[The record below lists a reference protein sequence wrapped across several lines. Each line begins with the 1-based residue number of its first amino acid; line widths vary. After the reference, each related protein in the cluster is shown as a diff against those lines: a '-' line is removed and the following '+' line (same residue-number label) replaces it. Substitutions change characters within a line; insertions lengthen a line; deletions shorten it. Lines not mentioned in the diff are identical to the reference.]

1 MVRLNLLRGF
11 ELLCDGDRVALPPSA
26 QRLLAFVALHDR
38 PVQRVYVAGALWL
51 DASEQRSFA
60 SLRSALW
67 RLRRPGYPL
76 IEATPTQLG
85 LADGVEVDLR
95 RAIAASRRA
104 LREPAPDSA
113 LEDGDLAGDLLPDWY
128 EDWVDDERERLRQLR
143 LHALEA
149 IGEQLLGVARHGQA
163 VDACLLAIRMDPLRE
178 STQRLLIRV
187 YLAEG
192 NWSEAVR
199 QYRQYARR
207 LREQLGV
214 EPSDRMA
221 ALIAGDATVTR

>member
-1 MVRLNLLRGF
+1 MVQLNLLRGF
-11 ELLCDGDRVALPPSA
+11 ELVCEGERVSLPRSA
-26 QRLLAFVALHDR
+26 QRVLAFVALQDR
-38 PVQRVYVAGALWL
+38 PVQRVYVAGRLWL
-51 DASEQRSFA
+51 EASEQRSFA
-60 SLRSALW
+60 NLRSALW

-76 IEATPTQLG
+76 VDATPTHLQ
-85 LADGVEVDLR
+85 LADGVQVDLQ

-104 LREPAPDSA
+104 LYAPAHDSA

-128 EDWVDDERERLRQLR
+128 EDWVDDERQRLRQLR

-149 IGEQLLGVARHGQA
+149 IGEQLLEEARHGQA

-199 QYRQYARR
+199 QYRRYATR

-214 EPSDRMA
+214 EPSPRMV
-221 ALIAGDATVTR
+221 ALIGGDAAVTR

>member
-60 SLRSALW
+60 NLRSALW
-67 RLRRPGYPL
+67 RLHRPGYPL
-76 IEATPTQLG
+76 IEATPRQLG

-104 LREPAPDSA
+104 LREPAPDAA

-128 EDWVDDERERLRQLR
+128 EDWVDDERERLHQLR

-149 IGEQLLGVARHGQA
+149 IGEQLLGAARHGQA
-163 VDACLLAIRMDPLRE
+163 VDACLLAIR
-178 STQRLLIRV
+178 
-187 YLAEG
+187 
-192 NWSEAVR
+192 
-199 QYRQYARR
+199 
-207 LREQLGV
+207 
-214 EPSDRMA
+214 
-221 ALIAGDATVTR
+221 